1 MRLGRSG
8 CRRGGLPPP
17 LEKGRVGEGIKR
29 RRRLIPTRL
38 APLADLPFSR
48 RGKPSLLHRIDSTK
62 IHHALATSSDHECPD
77 AAFDAAPTK
86 SVRQS
91 FSRLFSRFLQA
102 GRIASL
108 DFIPQRRA
116 LAVGN

>member
-48 RGKPSLLHRIDSTK
+48 GGKPSLLHRIDSTK
-62 IHHALATSSDHECPD
+62 IHHALAHVPEKWIPVFRKGHAQTQESRAHPD
-77 AAFDAAPTK
+77 ST
-86 SVRQS
+86 RT
-91 FSRLFSRFLQA
+91 
-102 GRIASL
+102 GC
-108 DFIPQRRA
+108 A
-116 LAVGN
+116 LL